1 VPPTDAEFEILLRLL
16 DDETPEV
23 RSHVASRLVLMGGDL
38 SERLVVRGRD
48 LAPEDQALLSQL
60 TAPARRHALARDW
73 AVPTGGA
80 AAMME
85 DWDAFEAMLRLISD
99 FLHDGVTLRQ
109 PLSDALD
116 LIADEA
122 ASAGVANA
130 DDLRVFLF
138 GETGRFHGD
147 PEPMADRR
155 HADLAW
161 VIATGH
167 SDPIGYGLLYL
178 LMARRLDLE
187 VEGIDFPE
195 DLVCRIHIDGVSF
208 IVECH
213 SGGRLHAQ
221 DELLQDGDLSREDAA
236 RLAAGSATPG
246 DLLLVYLRNLQE
258 LLEWEQADDDAQ
270 AAEDAMLIR
279 RLCESLR

>member
-1 VPPTDAEFEILLRLL
+1 VPPTDAEFEALLRLL

-23 RSHVASRLVLMGGDL
+23 RSHVAARLVLMGGDL

-73 AVPTGGA
+73 AAPTGGA
-80 AAMME
+80 AAMLD
-85 DWDAFEAMLRLISD
+85 DWDALEAMLRLISD

-122 ASAGVANA
+122 ASEGIANA

-138 GETGRFHGD
+138 GEAGRFHGD

-161 VIATGH
+161 VIATGE

-178 LMARRLDLE
+178 LVARRLDLE
-187 VEGIDFPE
+187 VEGMDFP
-195 DLVCRIHIDGVSF
+195 DGFVCRIHIDGAPFMVD
-208 IVECH
+208 CH
-213 SGGRLHAQ
+213 SGGCLHSQ
-221 DELLQDGDLSREDAA
+221 DELLQSGSLSREDVA
-236 RLAAGSATPG
+236 RLAAGAATPG
-246 DLLLVYLRNLQE
+246 DLLLLYLRNLLE
-258 LLEWEQADDDAQ
+258 LLEWEEVDDDPQ
-270 AAEDAMLIR
+270 AAEDAILIR
-279 RLCESLR
+279 RLRESLQ